1 MRYTPLRYPG
11 GKAKFAPVIKQIIE
25 ENELY
30 GHYVEPYAGG
40 AGVALDLLFNDY
52 CTDIHINDLD
62 LGIYHFWKSITN
74 QTEEFIRLV
83 RDTQI
88 KIEEWHKQKNILKQD
103 DISPL
108 EHGFA
113 AFFLNRT
120 NRSGILKG
128 GVIGGLNQSG
138 DYKLDCRF
146 NKADLIKRIER
157 IGSLAKRIHVTNF
170 DTETWLTTLDDSIPA
185 SSLIYLDPPYY
196 EKGQGLYRNFYRHQD
211 HLAIQEKLANV
222 KTPWIVSYDNNPNIK
237 EIYKNYRQSEY
248 TLNYSANRKM
258 KATEII
264 IYSDTL
270 IL

>member
-1 MRYTPLRYPG
+1 M
-11 GKAKFAPVIKQIIE
+11 
-25 ENELY
+25 
-30 GHYVEPYAGG
+30 
-40 AGVALDLLFNDY
+40 
-52 CTDIHINDLD
+52 
-62 LGIYHFWKSITN
+62 
-74 QTEEFIRLV
+74 
-83 RDTQI
+83 
-88 KIEEWHKQKNILKQD
+88 
-103 DISPL
+103 
-108 EHGFA
+108 
-113 AFFLNRT
+113 
-120 NRSGILKG
+120 
-128 GVIGGLNQSG
+128 
-138 DYKLDCRF
+138 
-146 NKADLIKRIER
+146 
-157 IGSLAKRIHVTNF
+157 AKRIHVTNF